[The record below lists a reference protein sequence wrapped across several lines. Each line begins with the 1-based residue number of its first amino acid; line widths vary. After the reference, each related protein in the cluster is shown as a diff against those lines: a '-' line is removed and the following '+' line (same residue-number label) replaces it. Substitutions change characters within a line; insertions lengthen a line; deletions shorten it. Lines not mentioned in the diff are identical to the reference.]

1 MDRCNWSQV
10 IPHIIRS
17 RLARVAPF
25 SKGALTSLPLRTGER
40 VTVYKKAGREYDP
53 VPVGDKRPLYHG
65 RPMPSDSSFDIV
77 SEINLQEMDNA
88 VAQAIKEVTTRYDFK
103 GTAAAIS
110 ELNKKDK
117 ELTITAEA
125 EPQLEVVRKVLV
137 EKMVKRGVDP
147 KVLDPQKVEHATHN
161 TVRQKL
167 KLKDGIDKD
176 TAKLIQKSI
185 KDLKL
190 KVQAS
195 IQGEALRV
203 SGPKKD
209 DLQAVQAYLK
219 AHPPGVPIQFTNRR

>member
-1 MDRCNWSQV
+1 
-10 IPHIIRS
+10 
-17 RLARVAPF
+17 
-25 SKGALTSLPLRTGER
+25 
-40 VTVYKKAGREYDP
+40 
-53 VPVGDKRPLYHG
+53 
-65 RPMPSDSSFDIV
+65 MPSDSSFDIV

-88 VAQAIKEVTTRYDFK
+88 VQQAIKEVTTRYDFK
-103 GTAAAIS
+103 GTAASIS
-110 ELNKKDK
+110 ELNRKDK
-117 ELTITAEA
+117 EVTITAEA

-147 KVLDPQKVEHATHN
+147 KVLDPQKLEHATHN
-161 TVRQKL
+161 TVRQTL

-209 DLQAVQAYLK
+209 DLQAVTAHLK